1 MEGFGPADGRT
12 ERGGAE
18 RAPLDGVGQDLT
30 IDFTDVDWLAR
41 IVAAAGP
48 SVVAVSPP
56 ELVRQ
61 VTALLRV
68 AADSQVGASA

>member
-1 MEGFGPADGRT
+1 M
-12 ERGGAE
+12 
-18 RAPLDGVGQDLT
+18 
-30 IDFTDVDWLAR
+30 DWLAR

-61 VTALLRV
+61 VTALLQV
-68 AADSQVGASA
+68 AADSQLAVSS